1 MRLLGMVFSLLC
13 GLGAAQGQSSLPPAV
28 EDALQRAKLPRDAL
42 SVVVWPVA
50 APGTPRLQHQADVPR
65 NPASL
70 MKLVTTSA
78 ALDMLGPAFTWRTPV
93 YLEGQLRGDVWHG
106 QVYLQ
111 GSGDPKLGVEQ
122 LWLLL
127 RRLQGLG
134 IRQIQGDIVL
144 DRSLFALPP
153 HDPASFDGEPLR
165 PYNAAP
171 DALLLNYK
179 SLMFHFVPDPAH
191 KVARVHWEPPLAGVQ
206 LQASV
211 PLMGGDCAD
220 YRASLKP
227 EFGNPLSIRFMGG
240 FPASCSDKLW
250 PVAYADPDQFASR
263 AVLGM
268 WQQLGGQ
275 LSGSVRDG
283 SVPTSLKPVFFA
295 ESATLGEV
303 VRDINK
309 FSNNVMAD
317 QLFLTLAAHKRGT
330 ATPLAAKEVME
341 VWWRERIGGEPPLID
356 KGSGLSREMRISA
369 HTLARLLQW
378 TWLQSFHAGVDGLT
392 AAHRRG
398 RHPQAQQKQRQCPPE
413 NRQFAR
419 QHGHCGLCGRTKR
432 PAFCAGGHAEPPERE
447 PRQAGDGR
455 LDRLGGWAL
464 TLHFKAAA
472 RCNLSRT
479 PSQASPSGGVS
490 TQISCTPLA
499 SMARSCAN
507 NSWAHCAASE
517 GIFTHQTPA
526 GTSNTERVHNATC
539 TATRGKRDS
548 ISSADSNRSRARGA

>member
-1 MRLLGMVFSLLC
+1 MRLLGMVLSLLC
-13 GLGAAQGQSSLPPAV
+13 GLGAAQGQTSLPPAV

-50 APGTPRLQHQADVPR
+50 APGTPRLQHQADVAR

-93 YLEGQLRGDVWHG
+93 YLEGQLLGDVWHG

-134 IRQIQGDIVL
+134 IRKIQGDIVL

-179 SLMFHFVPDPAH
+179 SLMIHFVPDPAH
-191 KVARVHWEPPLAGVQ
+191 KVARVHLEPPLAGVQ

-220 YRASLKP
+220 YRASLKS

-240 FPASCSDKLW
+240 FPDSCSDKLW
-250 PVAYADPDQFASR
+250 SVAYADPDQFAAR

-309 FSNNVMAD
+309 FSNNVMAE

-330 ATPLAAKEVME
+330 ATPVAAKEVVE
-341 VWWRERIGGEPPLID
+341 VWWRDRIGGEPPLLD
-356 KGSGLSREMRISA
+356 KGSGLSREVRISA

-378 TWLQSFHAGVDGLT
+378 SWLQPFMPELMASLPLTGVDGTLKRSKSS
-392 AAHRRG
+392 ASAHLKTG
-398 RHPQAQQKQRQCPPE
+398 S
-413 NRQFAR
+413 
-419 QHGHCGLCGRTKR
+419 L
-432 PAFCAGGHAEPPERE
+432 
-447 PRQAGDGR
+447 
-455 LDRLGGWAL
+455 
-464 TLHFKAAA
+464 
-472 RCNLSRT
+472 
-479 PSQASPSGGVS
+479 
-490 TQISCTPLA
+490 
-499 SMARSCAN
+499 
-507 NSWAHCAASE
+507 
-517 GIFTHQTPA
+517 
-526 GTSNTERVHNATC
+526 
-539 TATRGKRDS
+539 RDS
-548 ISSADSNRSRARGA
+548 MGIAGYVDGQNGQRFVLVAMLNHPNANQGRPVMDALIDWAAGR

>member
-1 MRLLGMVFSLLC
+1 MNHGLGFKPTANRAARRTCALILLC
-13 GLGAAQGQSSLPPAV
+13 SMVGALHAQSSLPAAV

-42 SVVVWPVA
+42 SVVVLPVGT
-50 APGTPRLQHQADVPR
+50 PSTPRLQYQADVAR

-93 YLEGQLRGDVWHG
+93 YLEGQLRGEAWDG

-127 RRLQGLG
+127 RRLQGMG
-134 IRQIQGDIVL
+134 IRNIQGDIVL

-179 SLMFHFVPDPAH
+179 SLLIQFVPDPVH
-191 KVARVHWEPPLAGVQ
+191 KVARVHLEPPLAGVQ

-240 FPASCSDKLW
+240 FPASCTDKLW
-250 PVAYADPDQFASR
+250 PVAYAEPEQFAAR

-275 LSGSVRDG
+275 LSGNVRDG
-283 SVPTSLKPVFFA
+283 RVPSTLKPVFFA
-295 ESATLGEV
+295 ESPTLGEV

-309 FSNNVMAD
+309 FSNNVMAE

-330 ATPLAAKEVME
+330 ATPVAAKEVIE
-341 VWWRERIGGEPPLID
+341 VWWRERIGGEPPMLD
-356 KGSGLSREMRISA
+356 KGSGLSRQARISA
-369 HTLARLLQW
+369 HDLSRLLQW
-378 TWLQSFHAGVDGLT
+378 TWLQPFMPELMASLPLTGVDGT
-392 AAHRRG
+392 MKRSKSSASAHLKTG
-398 RHPQAQQKQRQCPPE
+398 S
-413 NRQFAR
+413 
-419 QHGHCGLCGRTKR
+419 L
-432 PAFCAGGHAEPPERE
+432 
-447 PRQAGDGR
+447 
-455 LDRLGGWAL
+455 
-464 TLHFKAAA
+464 
-472 RCNLSRT
+472 
-479 PSQASPSGGVS
+479 
-490 TQISCTPLA
+490 
-499 SMARSCAN
+499 
-507 NSWAHCAASE
+507 
-517 GIFTHQTPA
+517 
-526 GTSNTERVHNATC
+526 
-539 TATRGKRDS
+539 RDS
-548 ISSADSNRSRARGA
+548 MGIAGYVDAPNGQRFVLVAMLNHPNANQGRPVLDALIDWTAGR